1 MTVVDGAAGS
11 SSDATPVSPYISVA
25 PFLSPSSSSSPA
37 SYTSFTSPVSHS
49 RYFACLSGRA
59 VLIFDSSLALLTA
72 LDLEQHLTTANSSSD
87 HSPGSPPHPHSLAV
101 SNSQQ
106 LAVASDHHVFV
117 FNLILAQHSTDAADN
132 DESTQSTEPAASDV
146 PITARLITGG
156 EDEEDTIHAYNPT
169 LASTFQLSHFASI
182 TAPHSVTAL
191 SFRIVSP
198 YHMAE
203 LLISGTNWLAL
214 HVYDKPTGQY
224 RQTWQHSNTH
234 AQLFPAPSAGNRRQA
249 LSQPSTPA
257 SPGPLTTT
265 TAHSAISSHL
275 ALSYDSRV
283 LALLSHHPSTSLAL
297 YNLDTPTR
305 RCYQLAHP
313 TPLLSFSFCPHT
325 PHMDNLLATLCTD
338 GVIRFWRQNKLKPTI
353 GASPLSLAHLS
364 PLAPAVVTEKSI
376 AHSISAEFGNKLNL
390 DANSGGLS
398 KAELAHTHSVPQSLN
413 VLKGGKGVGGKGKG
427 GSGGGEEQEEEE
439 EEVVKSKDVM
449 LEPEVLQDQPDV
461 DWYVCCELELS
472 GSGGAQAAQ
481 RNGYMSLMWIN
492 EPLTERSVLSTV
504 SAAQVAANLMHAL
517 QKGSAASPPS
527 SAILTAS
534 TAGLIA
540 PPPSPAPRLLTVDR
554 EGTLQVWYMRDILS
568 NPRTNCTPLPLLTL
582 YHQLPSLYLHPWL
595 YTVND
600 VSVMDGDELVRDTV
614 VRGWAGME
622 DGVVMRMTLVMKR
635 ETDEGNKAAGEKKAR
650 GWVGQFQVER
660 VIGGHIDSHFRPERC
675 ALATSSSSRYVS
687 SLSAAGQLLLW
698 QADDSHLLLPSPG
711 GNIQYAQ
718 QLVREGGVAAVWVKD
733 RLVSVDGDGVEVW
746 GWDDSHREWQ
756 RKGREEHQ
764 RPLDGTVVAVDEV
777 PAVTTE
783 WEGQHILLI
792 CTGSSIS
799 VLAVREV
806 DKDDEPAVRWL
817 QHVPLPTDHS
827 SAALTSA
834 VVLPSYSTT
843 ATEERILVAYGSEDG
858 DVTLL
863 SLSPSSSTATVL
875 THFSAHQSKVVSI
888 KAATV
893 CHLVTQ
899 SEDDSIRVWESISH
913 LFSYQLLHTLPA
925 PAPPPTTVV
934 SAYFSQHAVTSV
946 RSTTPTASS
955 TSANKHSKRSVTRRC
970 FDVVDEGDGQ
980 VHVVTGDTYGQLR
993 VYRPTW
999 TGWGEERVEPF
1010 VSGVSVVAVC
1020 YSPHTLGVVVVGWDE
1035 GKQLPLLR
1043 HLHLSTVLSNKH
1055 PLLPIYH
1062 PRLLEEDVMRGGIVR
1077 VKNVL
1082 ADLVEQVVN
1091 RPAAEALKLTNVP
1104 IKQVLLKEDKT
1115 TKAGGEDGAASKA
1128 AVSKSDSGQIGMASF
1143 GGGFGGFGGGGFGGG
1158 GFGAGSFGSSSASSS
1173 SSLTPAITTYT
1184 RPTAEVQADPSSRE
1198 LTALLSALKT
1208 KRLPYLH
1215 ADGQEDL
1222 CRVIAAVQLT
1232 VEQEKQLDEFAQRY
1246 IFAVTLYR
1254 ARHPYP
1260 LEQQPEDDKPTPPPY
1275 AQLLAALPTLS
1286 THAIAFGYH
1295 SSSIETI
1302 LSLTTGP
1309 QSTLPL
1315 TGLSWDVCRQLGLG
1329 YFLRGADLS
1338 ATIEAVA
1345 KAQFAV
1351 NKNPNDCFLFYLA
1364 LGKKSVLLGLMRQN
1378 SKYEAVFQFMSQ
1390 DFEEQENRTA
1400 ASKNAFRALTKR
1412 KYELA
1417 AGFFLLAGMLADAVN
1432 MCFRHMNDP
1441 QLAIV
1446 LCRLVEGENSALLRQ
1461 VVKRSMIPFA
1471 EEKHDVYIEY
1481 FALQLLKRQ
1490 EESVY
1495 ALLSASGRE
1504 EDVVYHA
1511 STASLLRLIDHSK
1524 SRLYAVPRH
1533 LLNAAQRKSAAT
1545 YARLGIGVLALE
1557 EYPTEDVIPPP
1568 RAKSNPAASPT
1579 SAAAVASAPA
1589 SGQVSFGGGFGSF
1602 GGGGGFGMGN
1612 ASSGQVAM
1620 SSGFGQ
1626 ANSAS
1631 GQVSMSGG
1639 FGGGF
1644 GGGGFGQTNTNSGQV
1659 SMTGGFGQSSFSS
1672 GQVSMTGG
1680 FGQPTANASSG
1691 SLGGSFGSFGS
1702 YGSSSGAASGQL
1714 STGGGF
1720 GQSSGA
1726 NASSGSLSG
1735 SFGSF
1740 GSFDSSTPSPA
1751 PAAASPAP
1759 FNLGSFGSFGTSAA
1773 PAATPKP
1780 ALPANGVSTEE
1791 DEEVSKA
1798 VDATR
1803 SQHVTDAA
1811 HTQYLQAVRQSF
1823 IQQAVQQ
1830 FLASRL
1836 PFTQVNSNT
1845 DEAHGIIAD
1854 ILTLQRLHSF
1864 NPTLAV
1870 QGLTAYT
1877 LLHRLYNSYLALS
1890 IQTHFTSSPVTAAGP
1905 FDLPHTLDQF
1915 LLTEVTTFASL
1926 LSHTSFHLVSAHQWD
1941 QVGAV
1946 YRQLLAWRACLSA
1959 PQLGKRRGSSRG
1971 EWHLLSCLIHSSL
1984 LLWAVRE
1991 KDYAT
1996 VMATLEVRFA
2006 GTTVHEVV
2014 GLAEKEAD
2022 EARRR
2027 KKEEEQKREEEGDVA
2042 PLDLPPLPAAAT
2054 IDLFSSVK
2062 QRLASLA
2069 QLLYMHAVMAQHH
2082 KNFYAAF
2089 LDHDLKSSA
2098 APALAAFNS
2107 ALLLALDTLSALTH
2121 SAFNHCMR
2129 RLSYYRAD
2137 YEFVDA
2143 DDSSV
2148 RPFPFQDTLQ
2158 PLLEPHFPY
2167 GSTMLSFLELEQ
2179 LLPRIG
2185 REMSRFF
2192 EVENERAAGSPLLHA
2207 PLDVFRVSEK
2217 GGDTPACVCIAPF
2230 QGRYIVVGGGFGLR
2244 EMNVQSVLRWRERK
2258 DGALVGE
2265 EERSWDK
2272 VLNRYQKMEK
2282 DAATEGGH
2290 TFPRPRS
2297 LVSFALDGRILT
2309 VSASSSALINSRVY
2323 DDFTSAS
2330 TTLSSPASSID
2341 RDSSTTYLTAHPSL
2355 PLYLSI
2361 TSNRLLLWHY
2371 ALQSP
2376 LAEFSP
2382 RTSSRSRALD
2392 KGEHLTRVRFNASG
2406 NKLAACTDMG
2416 RVIVWVFQ
2424 MRSVGMPRAAKG
2436 GAAGADGL
2444 YAYDV
2449 FDAHTRR
2456 CEDVVWLDAGNFIA
2470 TCGDSSSGM
2479 NVCVYSLLLPAE
2491 ERLIVAFKTHDGST
2505 AGAGGGGVA
2514 GSSGGG
2520 ASLAYVPTLGMLACG
2535 GMRGGIS
2542 LCDLT
2547 TRSVSKRLEL
2557 TRVGSGGGSGSSSRV
2572 HRLLWDAS
2580 SGWLWAANQEGVLRV
2595 FDANRRWAV
2604 VGEWADWYAKGG
2616 LMSGGWGVSD
2626 IAVSGLHAYISGSD
2640 GSVRYLRKKRG
2651 AMQVK
2656 LEKPKDKISDRRG
2669 TARGL

>member
-1 MTVVDGAAGS
+1 MTVLDEAAGS
-11 SSDATPVSPYISVA
+11 SSDATPISPYISAA

-49 RYFACLSGRA
+49 RYFACLSGLS
-59 VLIFDSSLALLTA
+59 VLILDSSLALLTA
-72 LDLEQHLTTANSSSD
+72 LDLSPHLATASPDSSA
-87 HSPGSPPHPHSLAV
+87 HPQPQPHSLAV

-106 LAVASDHHVFV
+106 LAVACGHHVLV
-117 FNLILAQHSTDAADN
+117 FCLILTQHAANATADS
-132 DESTQSTEPAASDV
+132 DDSTQPATSDV

-156 EDEEDTIHAYNPT
+156 EEEEDGIHAYNAA
-169 LASTFQLSHFASI
+169 LASAFQLSHFASI
-182 TAPHSVTAL
+182 SAPHSVTAL
-191 SFRIVSP
+191 SFRTVSP

-214 HVYDKPTGQY
+214 HVYDKPTTQY

-234 AQLFPAPSAGNRRQA
+234 AQLFPAPSGGNRRQA

-257 SPGPLTTT
+257 SPGPLTIAGT
-265 TAHSAISSHL
+265 HSAITSHL
-275 ALSYDSRV
+275 ALSHDSRV
-283 LALLSHHPSTSLAL
+283 LALLSHHPSTTLAL
-297 YNLDTPTR
+297 YNLDTATR

-313 TPLLSFSFCPHT
+313 TPLLSFSFCPNT
-325 PHMDNLLATLCTD
+325 PHTDNLLATLCTD
-338 GVIRFWRQNKLKPTI
+338 GVIRFWRQNKLKPTV
-353 GASPLSLAHLS
+353 GTSPLSLAHLS
-364 PLAPAVVTEKSI
+364 PLTPAVVSEKSM
-376 AHSISAEFGNKLNL
+376 AHSISAEFSNKTSLDGN
-390 DANSGGLS
+390 STGLT
-398 KAELAHTHSVPQSLN
+398 KAELAHTHSVPQALN
-413 VLKGGKGVGGKGKG
+413 VLKGGKGAVGWKGRG
-427 GSGGGEEQEEEE
+427 GLGADEDEEEE
-439 EEVVKSKDVM
+439 DVVQSKDAM

-481 RNGYMSLMWIN
+481 RNGYMSMMWIN
-492 EPLTERSVLSTV
+492 ESLTERSVLSTV

-517 QKGSAASPPS
+517 QKGNTATPPS
-527 SAILTAS
+527 FAILTAS

-540 PPPSPAPRLLTVDR
+540 PPPTPAPRLLTVDR

-635 ETDEGNKAAGEKKAR
+635 ETDDGSKTAGERKAR
-650 GWVGQFQVER
+650 GWIGQFQVER
-660 VIGGHIDSHFRPERC
+660 VIGGHNDTHFRPERLL
-675 ALATSSSSRYVS
+675 LATSSSSRHVS

-698 QADDSHLLLPSPG
+698 SADDSHLLLPSPG
-711 GNIQYAQ
+711 GSIQYAQ
-718 QLVREGGVAAVWVKD
+718 QLVREGGVAAMWVKD
-733 RLVSVDGDGVEVW
+733 RLVSVDGEGVEVW

-756 RKGREEHQ
+756 RKGREEYQ
-764 RPLDGTVVAVDEV
+764 RPLDGTVAAVDEV
-777 PAVTTE
+777 PAVSTE
-783 WEGQHILLI
+783 WQGQHIVLI

-799 VLAVREV
+799 MLAIREA
-806 DKDDEPAVRWL
+806 DKDDELAVRWL
-817 QHVPLPTDHS
+817 QQVPLPTDHS

-843 ATEERILVAYGSEDG
+843 AAEERILVAYGSDEG

-875 THFSAHQSKVVSI
+875 THFTAHTSKVVSI
-888 KAATV
+888 KAASV

-925 PAPPPTTVV
+925 PTPPPTTVV

-955 TSANKHSKRSVTRRC
+955 SSAHNKQSKRFKSRRC

-980 VHVVTGDTYGQLR
+980 VHVVTGDAYGQLR

-1010 VSGVSVVAVC
+1010 VSGLSLVAVC

-1035 GKQLPLLR
+1035 GKKLPLLR
-1043 HLHLSTVLSNKH
+1043 HVHLSTVLSDKH

-1062 PRLLEEDVMRGGIVR
+1062 PRLLEEDVMRGAIAR

-1082 ADLVEQVVN
+1082 ADLVEQVLN
-1091 RPAAEALKLTNVP
+1091 RPLSDAVKLTNVP
-1104 IKQVLLKEDKT
+1104 IKQVLLKDDKT
-1115 TKAGGEDGAASKA
+1115 ATAAADGSAAAKAAASNG
-1128 AVSKSDSGQIGMASF
+1128 DSGQISMGSF

-1158 GFGAGSFGSSSASSS
+1158 GFGGSSFGSSSTSS

-1184 RPTAEVQADPSSRE
+1184 RPTAELQADPSSRE
-1198 LTALLSALKT
+1198 LTALVSALRT
-1208 KRLPYLH
+1208 KRLPYLR
-1215 ADGQEDL
+1215 ADAQEDL
-1222 CRVIAAVQLT
+1222 CRLIAAVQLI

-1246 IFAVTLYR
+1246 IFAATLYR
-1254 ARHPYP
+1254 ARNPYP
-1260 LEQQPEDDKPTPPPY
+1260 VEQEPEDDKPTPPPY

-1286 THAIAFGYH
+1286 THAIAYGYH

-1302 LSLTTGP
+1302 LSLTTGS

-1329 YFLRGADLS
+1329 YFLRGAELS

-1351 NKNPNDCFLFYLA
+1351 SKNPNDCFLFYLA

-1390 DFEEQENRTA
+1390 DFDEQDNRTA

-1417 AGFFLLAGMLADAVN
+1417 AGFFLLAGMLSDAVN

-1446 LCRLVEGENSALLRQ
+1446 LCRLVEGENSPLLRQ

-1471 EEKHDVYIEY
+1471 EEKRDVYIEY

-1504 EDVVYHA
+1504 GDVVYHA
-1511 STASLLRLIDHSK
+1511 STASFLRLVDHSK
-1524 SRLYAVPRH
+1524 SRLYTVPRH
-1533 LLNAAQRKSAAT
+1533 LVSAAQRKSAAT
-1545 YARLGIGVLALE
+1545 YARLGMGVLALE

-1568 RAKSNPAASPT
+1568 RDKTQPAASPT
-1579 SAAAVASAPA
+1579 SATTVWSAPA
-1589 SGQVSFGGGFGSF
+1589 SGQVAFGSGFGSF
-1602 GGGGGFGMGN
+1602 GGGGFGMGN
-1612 ASSGQVAM
+1612 SSTGQVATT
-1620 SSGFGQ
+1620 SGFGQ
-1626 ANSAS
+1626 ANPAS
-1631 GQVSMSGG
+1631 GQVSMTGG
-1639 FGGGF
+1639 FGGGCF
-1644 GGGGFGQTNTNSGQV
+1644 GPSSANTGQV

-1672 GQVSMTGG
+1672 GQVSMAGG

-1702 YGSSSGAASGQL
+1702 FGSPASAASSQL
-1714 STGGGF
+1714 AMGGGF
-1720 GQSSGA
+1720 GQPSGA
-1726 NASSGSLSG
+1726 NANSGSLSG

-1740 GSFDSSTPSPA
+1740 GSAPSPV

-1759 FNLGSFGSFGTSAA
+1759 FNLGSFGSFGMSAA
-1773 PAATPKP
+1773 PAITAKP
-1780 ALPANGVSTEE
+1780 AAQANGVAAEEE
-1791 DEEVSKA
+1791 DDKSRA

-1803 SQHVTDAA
+1803 PQHVTDAA

-1823 IQQAVQQ
+1823 VQQAVQQ
-1830 FLASRL
+1830 FLTSRV

-1845 DEAHGIIAD
+1845 DEAQGIIAD
-1854 ILTLQRLHSF
+1854 VLVLQQLHSF

-1905 FDLPHTLDQF
+1905 FELPHTLDQF
-1915 LLTEVTTFASL
+1915 LLKELTTFASL

-1941 QVGAV
+1941 QVAAV
-1946 YRQLLAWRACLSA
+1946 YRQLLAWRTCLA
-1959 PQLGKRRGSSRG
+1959 TPQLGKRRGSSRG

-1991 KDYAT
+1991 KDYVT
-1996 VMATLEVRFA
+1996 VMSTLEVRFA

-2014 GLAEKEAD
+2014 GLKEKEAD

-2027 KKEEEQKREEEGDVA
+2027 QKEEEEKRQEEGDIV
-2042 PLDLPPLPAAAT
+2042 PLDLPPLPSAAT

-2062 QRLASLA
+2062 QRLSSLA
-2069 QLLYMHAVMAQHH
+2069 QLLYLHAVIAQHH
-2082 KNFYAAF
+2082 KNFYATF
-2089 LDHDLKSSA
+2089 LDHDLNSSA
-2098 APALAAFNS
+2098 APALAAFNA

-2121 SAFNHCMR
+2121 SALKHSMR

-2137 YEFVDA
+2137 YEYVDA

-2148 RPFPFQDTLQ
+2148 RQFPFQDTLQ

-2167 GSTMLSFLELEQ
+2167 GSTMLSFLELEP

-2185 REMSRFF
+2185 REMSRYF
-2192 EVENERAAGSPLLHA
+2192 EVENERSAGSILVHA

-2217 GGDTPACVCIAPF
+2217 GGDTPACVCIAPV
-2230 QGRYIVVGGGFGLR
+2230 QGRYIVVGGGFGMR
-2244 EMNVQSVLRWRERK
+2244 EVNVQSVLRWRERK

-2265 EERSWDK
+2265 EERSWER
-2272 VLNRYQKMEK
+2272 VLHRYQKMEK
-2282 DAATEGGH
+2282 EAANEGGH

-2330 TTLSSPASSID
+2330 TALSSPTSSID
-2341 RDSSTTYLTAHPSL
+2341 RDSSTSYLTAHPSL

-2361 TSNRLLLWHY
+2361 TNNRLLLWHY

-2376 LAEFSP
+2376 LVEFSP
-2382 RTSSRSRALD
+2382 RSSSRSRALD
-2392 KGEHLTRVRFNASG
+2392 KGEHLTRVRFNGSG

-2416 RVIVWVFQ
+2416 RVLVWVFQ

-2436 GAAGADGL
+2436 AAAGADGL

-2491 ERLIVAFKTHDGST
+2491 ERLIVAFKTHDGSA
-2505 AGAGGGGVA
+2505 AGAGGGGVV

-2520 ASLAYVPTLGMLACG
+2520 ASLAYIPTLGVLACG

-2547 TRSVSKRLEL
+2547 TKSVSRRLEL
-2557 TRVGSGGGSGSSSRV
+2557 TRIGSSGGSGGSSRV
-2572 HRLLWDAS
+2572 HRLVWDGS

-2604 VGEWADWYAKGG
+2604 VGEWTDWYAKGG

-2656 LEKPKDKISDRRG
+2656 LEKVKDKGSERRG
-2669 TARGL
+2669 TSTRR

>member
-1 MTVVDGAAGS
+1 MTVVDEAAAS
-11 SSDATPVSPYISVA
+11 SSDGTPVSPYISTV

-49 RYFACLSGRA
+49 RYFACLSGLA
-59 VLIFDSSLALLTA
+59 VLIFDSSLALLAA
-72 LDLEQHLTTANSSSD
+72 LDLSPWLDTASSHASSTEQ
-87 HSPGSPPHPHSLAV
+87 PQPHPHPHCLAV

-106 LAVASDHHVFV
+106 LAIASDHHVHV
-117 FNLILAQHSTDAADN
+117 FSLILAQHATHTAADDSN
-132 DESTQSTEPAASDV
+132 SSTPLTTSTPSDI
-146 PITARLITGG
+146 PITARLISGG
-156 EDEEDTIHAYNPT
+156 DEEEDTIHAYDDT

-214 HVYDKPTGQY
+214 HIYDKPTTQY
-224 RQTWQHSNTH
+224 RQTWQHSNTY
-234 AQLFPAPSAGNRRQA
+234 AQLFPAPSGGHRRQA

-257 SPGPLTTT
+257 SPAPLTTT
-265 TAHSAISSHL
+265 STHSAITSHL
-275 ALSYDSRV
+275 ALSHDSRV

-297 YNLDTPTR
+297 YNLDTASR

-325 PHMDNLLATLCTD
+325 PHTDNLLATLCTD
-338 GVIRFWRQNKLKPTI
+338 GVIRFWRQNKLKPTV
-353 GASPLSLAHLS
+353 GSSPLSLAHLS
-364 PLAPAVVTEKSI
+364 PLTPAVVTEKSI
-376 AHSISAEFGNKLNL
+376 AHSISAEFSNKANL
-390 DANSGGLS
+390 DPNGSTGGLT

-413 VLKGGKGVGGKGKG
+413 VLKAGKGVGGKGKG
-427 GSGGGEEQEEEE
+427 GQVGEEEDDEED
-439 EEVVKSKDVM
+439 VVKPKDVM
-449 LEPEVLQDQPDV
+449 LEAEVLQDQPDV

-472 GSGGAQAAQ
+472 GSGSAQAAQ
-481 RNGYMSLMWIN
+481 RNGYMSMMWIN
-492 EPLTERSVLSTV
+492 EPLTERSVMSTV
-504 SAAQVAANLMHAL
+504 SVAQVAANLMHAL
-517 QKGSAASPPS
+517 QKGNTAAPPS

-540 PPPSPAPRLLTVDR
+540 PPLAPAPRLLTVDR

-600 VSVMDGDELVRDTV
+600 VSVMDGDELVRDAV

-635 ETDEGNKAAGEKKAR
+635 ETDDSNKAAGEKKAR

-660 VIGGHIDSHFRPERC
+660 VIGGHVDSHFRPERC
-675 ALATSSSSRYVS
+675 VLAASSSSRYVS

-698 QADDSHLLLPSPG
+698 SADDSHLLLPSPG
-711 GNIQYAQ
+711 GSVQYAQ
-718 QLVREGGVAAVWVKD
+718 QLVREGCVAAVWVRD

-783 WEGQHILLI
+783 WQGQHILLI

-799 VLAVREV
+799 MLALRET
-806 DKDDEPAVRWL
+806 DKEGEPAVWWL
-817 QHVPLPTDHS
+817 QQVQLPTEHS
-827 SAALTSA
+827 SAALTAA

-843 ATEERILVAYGSEDG
+843 ATKERILVAYGSDEG

-863 SLSPSSSTATVL
+863 SLSPTSSTANVL
-875 THFSAHQSKVVSI
+875 THFSAHKSKIVSI
-888 KAATV
+888 KAASV

-899 SEDDSIRVWESISH
+899 SDKDSIRVWESISH

-925 PAPPPTTVV
+925 PTPPPTTVV
-934 SAYFSQHAVTSV
+934 SAYFSQHAVTAV
-946 RSTTPTASS
+946 RSATPSAASS
-955 TSANKHSKRSVTRRC
+955 AANKHSKRANTRRC
-970 FDVVDEGDGQ
+970 FDVLDEGDGQ
-980 VHVVTGDTYGQLR
+980 VHVVTGDMYGQLR

-999 TGWGEERVEPF
+999 TGWAEERVEPF
-1010 VSGVSVVAVC
+1010 VSGMSVVAVC
-1020 YSPHTLGVVVVGWDE
+1020 YSPHTLGVAVVGWDE
-1035 GKQLPLLR
+1035 GKRLPLLR
-1043 HLHLSTVLSNKH
+1043 HLHLSTVLNNKQ

-1082 ADLVEQVVN
+1082 ADLVEQVVT
-1091 RPAAEALKLTNVP
+1091 RPASDGIKLTNVP
-1104 IKQVLLKEDKT
+1104 VTHVLLKEDKT
-1115 TKAGGEDGAASKA
+1115 AKTAADDSVTSRGA
-1128 AVSKSDSGQIGMASF
+1128 VPNSDSGQISMGSF
-1143 GGGFGGFGGGGFGGG
+1143 GGGFGGFGSGGFGGG
-1158 GFGAGSFGSSSASSS
+1158 GFGGSSFGSSAPSSS

-1184 RPTAEVQADPSSRE
+1184 RPTAEVQADPSARE
-1198 LTALLSALKT
+1198 LTALVSALKT

-1222 CRVIAAVQLT
+1222 CRVIAAVQLI

-1246 IFAVTLYR
+1246 IFAATLYR
-1254 ARHPYP
+1254 SRHPYP
-1260 LEQQPEDDKPTPPPY
+1260 VEQEPEDDKPTPPPY
-1275 AQLLAALPTLS
+1275 SQLLAALPTMS

-1309 QSTLPL
+1309 QATLPL

-1390 DFEEQENRTA
+1390 DFGEQDNRTA

-1417 AGFFLLAGMLADAVN
+1417 AGFFLLAGMLSDAVN

-1461 VVKRSMIPFA
+1461 VVKRSMILFA

-1481 FALQLLKRQ
+1481 FALQLLKRH

-1504 EDVVYHA
+1504 DDVVYHA
-1511 STASLLRLIDHSK
+1511 STASLLRLVDHSK

-1545 YARLGIGVLALE
+1545 YARLSMGILALE

-1568 RAKSNPAASPT
+1568 RDKTKPAASPT
-1579 SAAAVASAPA
+1579 SAGALTSAAPA

-1602 GGGGGFGMGN
+1602 GGGGGGFGMGN
-1612 ASSGQVAM
+1612 SSTGQVAM
-1620 SSGFGQ
+1620 SGGFGQ
-1626 ANSAS
+1626 ANPAS
-1631 GQVSMSGG
+1631 GQVSMTGG

-1644 GGGGFGQTNTNSGQV
+1644 GGGGFGQASANSGQV
-1659 SMTGGFGQSSFSS
+1659 SMSSGFGQSSFSS

-1680 FGQPTANASSG
+1680 FGQSTTNAASG

-1702 YGSSSGAASGQL
+1702 FGSS
-1714 STGGGF
+1714 
-1720 GQSSGA
+1720 
-1726 NASSGSLSG
+1726 
-1735 SFGSF
+1735 
-1740 GSFDSSTPSPA
+1740 SPA

-1773 PAATPKP
+1773 PTTTATQAPQT
-1780 ALPANGVSTEE
+1780 NGVTTEE
-1791 DEEVSKA
+1791 DEDEASKA

-1823 IQQAVQQ
+1823 IQQAVQLL
-1830 FLASRL
+1830 LASRL
-1836 PFTQVNSNT
+1836 PFTQVNFNT

-1854 ILTLQRLHSF
+1854 TLTLQKLHAF
-1864 NPTLAV
+1864 NSTLAV

-1877 LLHRLYNSYLALS
+1877 LLHRLYSSYLALS

-1905 FDLPHTLDQF
+1905 FELPHTLDQF
-1915 LLTEVTTFASL
+1915 LFKELTTFASL

-1941 QVGAV
+1941 QVAAV

-1991 KDYAT
+1991 KDYST
-1996 VMATLEVRFA
+1996 VMSTLEVRFA
-2006 GTTVHEVV
+2006 GTTVHDVV
-2014 GLAEKEAD
+2014 GLKQKEAD

-2027 KKEEEQKREEEGDVA
+2027 KKEEEAKREEEGDTA

-2054 IDLFSSVK
+2054 IDLFTSVK
-2062 QRLASLA
+2062 QRLSSLA
-2069 QLLYMHAVMAQHH
+2069 QLLYLHAVLAQHH
-2082 KNFYAAF
+2082 KNFYATF
-2089 LDHDLKSSA
+2089 LDHDLNSSA

-2137 YEFVDA
+2137 YEYVDV

-2148 RPFPFQDTLQ
+2148 RQFPFQDTLQ

-2179 LLPRIG
+2179 VLPRIG
-2185 REMSRFF
+2185 REISRYF
-2192 EVENERAAGSPLLHA
+2192 EVERERPAGSTMLHA

-2217 GGDTPACVCIAPF
+2217 GGDTPACVCIAPS

-2244 EMNVQSVLRWRERK
+2244 EVNVQSVLRWRERK
-2258 DGALVGE
+2258 DGALMGE
-2265 EERSWDK
+2265 EERTWEK
-2272 VLNRYQKMEK
+2272 VLNRHQKMEK
-2282 DAATEGGH
+2282 DAANEGGH

-2297 LVSFALDGRILT
+2297 LVSFALDGRMPT

-2330 TTLSSPASSID
+2330 TALSSPSSSID
-2341 RDSSTTYLTAHPSL
+2341 RDSATTYLTAHPTL

-2371 ALQSP
+2371 ALPSP

-2392 KGEHLTRVRFNASG
+2392 KGEHLSRVRFNASG

-2436 GAAGADGL
+2436 GGSTGADGL

-2505 AGAGGGGVA
+2505 AGAGGGGVV

-2520 ASLAYVPTLGMLACG
+2520 ASLAYIPTLGVLACG

-2547 TRSVSKRLEL
+2547 SKSVSRRLEL
-2557 TRVGSGGGSGSSSRV
+2557 ARAGSGGGSGGSSRV
-2572 HRLLWDAS
+2572 HRLVWDGS

-2595 FDANRRWAV
+2595 FDASRRWAA
-2604 VGEWADWYAKGG
+2604 VGEWTDWYAKGG

-2626 IAVSGLHAYISGSD
+2626 IAVSGLHTYISGSD
-2640 GSVRYLRKKRG
+2640 GSVRYLRKRRG

-2656 LEKPKDKISDRRG
+2656 LETSKDKSTERRSM
-2669 TARGL
+2669 TSRR